1 MNLES
6 GMGQSVCGLLMYSQ
20 ARFYAAAAAS
30 FETTTTRP
38 SVYFHQANLNEKRI
52 LA

>member
-20 ARFYAAAAAS
+20 ARFYAAAAS